1 MAHRYKVREIA
12 QQAGLSD
19 ATVDRVLHERP
30 GVREATRLEVQQ
42 AIRDL
47 DKQRSQLRLS
57 GRKYL
62 FDVVMQAP
70 ERFSSAFREAVEA
83 ELPALAPAVVRTR
96 FHFRETG
103 SEPAMVDALDRIRT
117 RGPHG
122 AIVKAPDTA
131 EVAEAIDRLTAE
143 GIPVVTYATDVPRSS
158 RIGYVGIDNRDAG
171 ATAAYLIDQWLGDEP
186 TAVLVTMS
194 SNAFRGEE
202 EREMGFRAEMR
213 RALGGAGRPV
223 VEINESE
230 GLDDT
235 IEQLVLDV
243 LDAHPEIGAVYSI
256 GGGNVATLR
265 AFEQKGRRCRVFIA
279 HDLDEDNRALLRARK
294 VSAVLH
300 HDLRADANLA
310 GRMII
315 QARGGLSGVTN
326 AMSTI
331 RVITPHNMP

>member
-1 MAHRYKVREIA
+1 MSHRYKVREIA
-12 QQAGLSD
+12 QQAGLSE

-30 GVREATRLEVQQ
+30 GVRESTRLEVQQ

-70 ERFSSAFREAVEA
+70 ERFSNAFRGAVEA

-103 SEPAMVDALDRIRT
+103 SVPAMVETLDRIRT

-131 EVAEAIDRLTAE
+131 EVAEAIDRLTAD

-171 ATAAYLIDQWLGDEP
+171 ATAAYLIDQWLGDDQ

-230 GLDDT
+230 GLDAT
-235 IEQLVLDV
+235 IEQLVLDA

-315 QARGGLSGVTN
+315 QARGGLPGVTT

>member
-1 MAHRYKVREIA
+1 M
-12 QQAGLSD
+12 
-19 ATVDRVLHERP
+19 
-30 GVREATRLEVQQ
+30 
-42 AIRDL
+42 
-47 DKQRSQLRLS
+47 RLS

-70 ERFSSAFREAVEA
+70 SGSRNAFRGAVGPNSRA
-83 ELPALAPAVVRTR
+83 RTGGRATR

-103 SEPAMVDALDRIRT
+103 RCRPWRDTGQDRT

-131 EVAEAIDRLTAE
+131 ELAEAIDRLTAE

-171 ATAAYLIDQWLGDEP
+171 ATAAYLSTNGSATNL
-186 TAVLVTMS
+186 TAVLVT
-194 SNAFRGEE
+194 
-202 EREMGFRAEMR
+202 RAATPSTAR
-213 RALGGAGRPV
+213 RSAKWVSAPKFAGLSAAAGRPV

-235 IEQLVLDV
+235 IESWCSTPSMRIRRSVRCTRSAAATSRHCVL
-243 LDAHPEIGAVYSI
+243 
-256 GGGNVATLR
+256 R
-265 AFEQKGRRCRVFIA
+265 QKGRRCRVFIA
-279 HDLDEDNRALLRARK
+279 HDLDEDNSALLRARK

-310 GRMII
+310 GGRSF
-315 QARGGLSGVTN
+315 RLGWTSG
-326 AMSTI
+326 
-331 RVITPHNMP
+331 